1 MHHGELISGHK
12 AFFNRTVFQAFSC
25 QTQTYKDARS
35 ANQQMK
41 LKFKNCIW
49 AGIVY
54 RIPSGE
60 DGYEE
65 IPGLGTKMLL
75 LMNRMEVS
83 NLTIGVAIWA
93 SGNITNHDRNR
104 MVLDRVIDMINY
116 LASLKPQEIEKVQE
130 VVEVYKEEPE
140 PIDSHKYPDFPS
152 RPIPAPSPPFDMR
165 IDTIQNR
172 MKDIIELID
181 EKEARSLH
189 ELAGHT
195 LIGKVLEIVFCL
207 MNSVPF
213 TVRRAKNFFMK
224 EKLIDLL
231 INFNPNDLK
240 RRKIRELKHL
250 LKHYSYLDPNKLESV
265 SHSSVLL
272 LEYLHLVIESLKDIE
287 LPEAI
292 PKPESQPSGAN
303 PDTNQIQIPKKL
315 KYRALPKPKAKIGR
329 FMQVKEMIVNDQD
342 EICPVK
348 IAINVR
354 DASLIE
360 FSLANLKRDHASLSN
375 DRDLNRDKSSFS
387 RIYVN
392 KSQDL
397 HIIPSFKTKM
407 SESTLLSKRKLND
420 FSLKSIDYNKRSQVF
435 SKVSLEES
443 KKTIGISNKSFND
456 DEMIDKVLKI
466 NTSSNEIYGL
476 ADHTNS
482 ESEILKNMKN
492 NEIDRQPMSVLVKF
506 AEMLKVRR
514 EAHSLL

>member
-1 MHHGELISGHK
+1 MHHVELISGHK

-25 QTQTYKDARS
+25 QTLTYKEARS

-60 DGYEE
+60 DAYEE
-65 IPGLGTKMLL
+65 IPGLGKKMLV
-75 LMNRMEVS
+75 LMNRMEAC
-83 NLTIGVAIWA
+83 NLTIGVGIWA

-130 VVEVYKEEPE
+130 VVEVEKEEPE
-140 PIDSHKYPDFPS
+140 PIDSHKYPEFPC
-152 RPIPAPSPPFDMR
+152 RPLPAPGPPFDLR
-165 IDTIQNR
+165 IDKIEKR
-172 MKDIIELID
+172 MRDIVELID
-181 EKEARSLH
+181 ENEARSLH
-189 ELAGHT
+189 ELTGHT
-195 LIGKVLEIVFCL
+195 LIGKVLEILFCL
-207 MNSVPF
+207 MNTVPF
-213 TVRRAKNFFMK
+213 NVRRAKNFFMK

-240 RRKIRELKHL
+240 KRKIRELKHL
-250 LKHYSYLDPNKLESV
+250 LKHYSFLDPSKLESV

-272 LEYLHLVIESLKDIE
+272 LEYLHLVVESLKDVE

-292 PKPESQPSGAN
+292 PKPDLQLNETN
-303 PDTNQIQIPKKL
+303 PDSSQIQIPKKL
-315 KYRALPKPKAKIGR
+315 KYHLLPKPKAKIGK

-360 FSLANLKRDHASLSN
+360 FSFSNLKRDHASLSH
-375 DRDLNRDKSSFS
+375 DRDLDRNQSSFR

-397 HIIPSFKTKM
+397 HLVPSFKTKM
-407 SESTLLSKRKLND
+407 SESTLLSKKKLND
-420 FSLKSIDYNKRSQVF
+420 FSLKSIDFNKKSQVF
-435 SKVSLEES
+435 SKVSLEGS
-443 KKTIGISNKSFND
+443 KKTIGISNKSFHD
-456 DEMIDKVLKI
+456 DEIIDKVLKI

-476 ADHTNS
+476 GEHTNS
-482 ESEILKNMKN
+482 ESEILKNLKN

-506 AEMLKVRR
+506 AEMLKLRR